1 MKDFEVHPIG
11 TTTELKLSRAL
22 ADAIGQEHDQ
32 FHTISP
38 SIMVAYNRLYDHY
51 MRQIEM
57 EQDR

>member
-1 MKDFEVHPIG
+1 MNDFETHPRG
-11 TTTELKLSRAL
+11 TATELKLSRAL
-22 ADAIGQEHDQ
+22 ADAIGQEYDQ

-51 MRQIEM
+51 MKQIEM